1 MGWGARPALIEAMR
15 ARGLARAPVRSR
27 RQASRGVGRRR
38 EGRRRGDGREAPERE
53 AIQSGRVRRAPGE
66 GRTARAGRRPPP
78 RSRVQLARL
87 EQPRRRVRR
96 RVGRAL
102 PSARRR
108 RRVGNLVQRAN
119 PTRRDRPGERRGKP
133 RDAPVGAQARDPAP
147 ADDPGPAD
155 ESRRAPRAREGGGG
169 DPRARGHR
177 HGRRVHERGL
187 TQGGAGGGHRV
198 PRRDRVAPR
207 RRRHATRARLRQA
220 PRAAE
225 TRGLVRRR
233 RRGEAQDVLPHL
245 SRRESR
251 RGGARV
257 PSGSAQASRVPTARE
272 AHRAR
277 ARDDATVRPDGAR
290 PRRRAPVRGAGG
302 PVAAV
307 AVPELVQIAGAVAA
321 RGGPG

>member
-1 MGWGARPALIEAMR
+1 MLAPRWIEAMR
-15 ARGLARAPVRSR
+15 ARGPARAPVRSR
-27 RQASRGVGRRR
+27 HQASRGFGRRR
-38 EGRRRGDGREAPERE
+38 EGRRRGDGRGSPRARGDPIWQGFPGRPGKEERR
-53 AIQSGRVRRAPGE
+53 GRVVALIRA
-66 GRTARAGRRPPP
+66 R
-78 RSRVQLARL
+78 RVQLARL

-133 RDAPVGAQARDPAP
+133 RDAPVGAQTRDPAP

-177 HGRRVHERGL
+177 HGRRVHERGSA
-187 TQGGAGGGHRV
+187 QGGAGGGHRV

-207 RRRHATRARLRQA
+207 LRRHATRARLRQA